1 MGIRGRIAILMLLA
15 AAAAFCG
22 AEAWRSLRLPERAD
36 LPHEIYDAYAARAES
51 ALYYLRESEGRIAVF
66 ESGRS
71 RSPLRVTE
79 IELASLRTADRAM
92 VEAGIPVLSQQELLL
107 LLEDLGS

>member
-1 MGIRGRIAILMLLA
+1 MRARIAVLMLLA

-22 AEAWRSLRLPERAD
+22 AETWRSLRLPEQEN
-36 LPHEIYDAYAARAES
+36 LPHEIYDAYAARSES
-51 ALYYLRESEGRIAVF
+51 ALYYLRESGGRVAVF
-66 ESGRS
+66 ENWRS
-71 RSPLRVTE
+71 REPLRVTE
-79 IELASLRTADRAM
+79 IELGCLRTADRAM